1 MDDVLVPLFSI
12 SRLRV
17 LEGRVKKE
25 YLLDSC
31 FHEQFKLE
39 AGAQEA

>member
-1 MDDVLVPLFSI
+1 MKAFGFWTP
-12 SRLRV
+12 
-17 LEGRVKKE
+17 GREPV
-25 YLLDSC
+25 LLDSC